1 MNKWHLMEQ
10 EKTQMILTFS
20 GNVEAVDSGERRT
33 ISGKIAPY
41 GEIGFTSAGKVVFA
55 PNSISAAEP
64 SKVKLLMSHDNSK
77 PVGRMQSITS
87 NADGLYASFKVSASS
102 RGSDAILLAQEQLMD
117 GLSVG
122 VEVTASKPQKD
133 YLLVT
138 AATLR
143 EVSLVESAAFA
154 SAAVQKIAAAAGDM
168 PMDPNT
174 STSTKVTTTNTVI
187 NTTTTETETESEAA
201 VTTAPDQNAP
211 EAATAA
217 EETAAPVVEA
227 ARKIIRPSVLDSQTV
242 RSPIINMGSYTE
254 HKIKAALG
262 NDDSKLYVTAA
273 DDSFTTNPAFN
284 PTQYLSEFPTNT
296 RFGTPAI
303 DACSR
308 GTLPNSG
315 MTISVPSLVTSAGG
329 QAGVAPTVTVEA
341 EGGAVDATG
350 MVTEYLTGTVSKYSG
365 MNTISVELLERSDPN
380 FYAELT
386 NQLQNAYL
394 KTLDTTVLAAL
405 ITAGQQGATQAATS
419 AGIIGYAADAAA
431 KVYQA
436 TGYFAQNYVAN
447 PSQWQLLMGSVDS
460 TGRPIYSAS
469 QPMNAAGLTQP
480 GSIRGNVLG
489 LDLYVDKNFAVTTN
503 IDDSAV
509 ILAPEAFTVY
519 QSPQAYM
526 SVNVVSNLQVQVAI
540 YGYMAYIAKM
550 PKGIVRFNLT

>member
-1 MNKWHLMEQ
+1 
-10 EKTQMILTFS
+10 MILTFS

-41 GEIGFTSAGKVVFA
+41 GEIGYTSAGKVVFA
-55 PNSISAAEP
+55 EGSITAPEP

-77 PVGRMQSITS
+77 PVGRMQNITS
-87 NADGLYASFKVSASS
+87 AKDGLYASFKVSASS

-168 PMDPNT
+168 PMDAAM
-174 STSTKVTTTNTVI
+174 STSTKITTTNTVI
-187 NTTTTETETESEAA
+187 NSTTTETETETESEAA
-201 VTTAPDQNAP
+201 VTTAPDQTAP
-211 EAATAA
+211 EAVDAT
-217 EETAAPVVEA
+217 EQAAPVVEA
-227 ARKIIRPSVLDSQTV
+227 ARKIILPSALNSQRV
-242 RSPIINMGSYTE
+242 RTPIVSMATYTE
-254 HKIKAALG
+254 HKIKAAMG

-296 RFGTPAI
+296 RFGTPSI

-308 GTLPNSG
+308 GVLPTNG
-315 MTISVPSLVTSAGG
+315 MTINVPSLVTSAGG
-329 QAGVAPTVTVEA
+329 QSGVAPAVTVEA
-341 EGGAVDATG
+341 EAGAVQNTG

-394 KTLDTTVLAAL
+394 KTLDTTVNAAL
-405 ITAGQQGATQAATS
+405 ITAGTVATTAQAATS
-419 AGIIGYAADAAA
+419 AGIIGYASEAARL
-431 KVYQA
+431 VYEA
-436 TGYFAQNYVAN
+436 TGYFANNYIAN
-447 PSQWQLLMGSVDS
+447 GSQWQLLMGAVDS

-469 QPMNAAGLTQP
+469 QPSVMNAAGLAQP

-489 LDLYVDKNFAVTTN
+489 LDLYVDKNFAATTTV
-503 IDDSAV
+503 DDSAI

-540 YGYMAYIAKM
+540 YGYMATIAKM
-550 PKGIVRFNLT
+550 PKGIIRYNFT